1 MHAVLRYMV
10 PLCCHKILLIKT
22 PLLPK
27 VHGQVAVVG
36 NASVTVLGYIHR
48 ARATAAGKVGLYWMR
63 TPRMYG
69 VPSGLK
75 KSNNS
80 TAQLICRDLTKR
92 AVVLCGCMME

>member
-1 MHAVLRYMV
+1 MV
-10 PLCCHKILLIKT
+10 PSCCYRILQLIK
-22 PLLPK
+22 PLLLPK
-27 VHGQVAVVG
+27 VHSQVAVDG

-69 VPSGLK
+69 VPSGLR

-92 AVVLCGCMME
+92 AMVLCRCMVE